1 MGHCRGDDCP
11 TTGLGGVAETGVGVI
26 STDEQKR
33 RERAQ
38 AVGLFRYQLI
48 CPALDKHL
56 STKARGRLVRDI
68 AAREHTDPFGVRVR
82 YSRDTLDRWIR
93 RYRAGG
99 FVELIPSTRA
109 VCPRTDVATLEL
121 AAALKRESP
130 ARTAAQVARIL
141 RASAGWAPSESTL
154 LRLFHRLELIG
165 PAAGDAPVVFGRF
178 EAENPNDRWTGD
190 ALHGP
195 RIGGRKTYLFAFL
208 DDHSRLIC
216 GYRFGFSE
224 DTVRLGVALEPALA
238 ARGVPAS
245 VYVDNGSAF
254 VDAWLLRA
262 CAKLGIR
269 LVHSTP
275 HRPQGRGKIER
286 FFRTVREQF
295 LVEISDTTAEDLLA
309 AGTDPR
315 SALLELNGLLTAWIE
330 TEYHRRTHTETGQS
344 PLDRWDGGWVRLGR
358 TPSMPTA
365 DDLTEAFLWSQYRTV
380 TKTAT
385 VSLHGNTYQVDAA
398 LVGRKVEL
406 VFSPFDMETVEVRY
420 QNKGHGKALPHNIT
434 RHVHPKARAEVP
446 QLPVP
451 ATGIDYLQLTAQ
463 AHHEQLRADR
473 RIGYDALFGDRQHH
487 GEGGSG
493 GGEVAGQLSI
503 TDIEDVTGPTGA
515 SA

>member
-1 MGHCRGDDCP
+1 
-11 TTGLGGVAETGVGVI
+11 LA
-26 STDEQKR
+26 TDEEKR
-33 RERAQ
+33 RARSH

-48 CPALDKHL
+48 CPALDTGL
-56 STKARGRLVRDI
+56 STKARGRLVREI
-68 AAREHTDPFGVRVR
+68 AAREHTDPFGARVK

-99 FVELIPSTRA
+99 FAELIPSVRA
-109 VCPRTDVATLEL
+109 LSPRTDAATLEL
-121 AAALKRESP
+121 AAALKRENP
-130 ARTAAQVARIL
+130 ARTAAQVQRIL
-141 RASAGWAPSESTL
+141 RASAGWSPSESTL
-154 LRLFHRLELIG
+154 LRHFHRLELIG
-165 PAAGDAPVVFGRF
+165 PAAGDSPAVFGRF

-208 DDHSRLIC
+208 DDHSRLIT

-224 DTVRLGVALEPALA
+224 DTVRLGAALEPALA
-238 ARGVPAS
+238 SRGVPAS

-262 CAKLGIR
+262 CAKLDVR

-295 LVEISDTTAEDLLA
+295 LVEITDTTAEDLTA
-309 AGTDPR
+309 AGTDHR
-315 SALLELNGLLTAWIE
+315 SALFELNRLLTAWIE

-344 PLDRWDGGWVRLGR
+344 PLDRWDAGWSRLAR

-365 DDLTEAFLWSQYRTV
+365 PDLTEAFLWSEYRTV

-385 VSLHGNTYQVDAA
+385 VSLHGNTFQVDAG

-406 VFSPFDMETVEVRY
+406 VFSPFDMETVDVRY
-420 QNKGHGKALPHNIT
+420 QNKSHGKALPHNIT
-434 RHVHPKARAEVP
+434 RHVHPKARAE
-446 QLPVP
+446 LPEQPTPP
-451 ATGIDYLQLTAQ
+451 ATGIDYLTLTAHT
-463 AHHEQLRADR
+463 HHEQVRADR
-473 RIGYDALFGDRQHH
+473 RIGYDALFGARIAA
-487 GEGGSG
+487 GEGQIP
-493 GGEVAGQLSI
+493 GQLSI
-503 TDIEDVTGPTGA
+503 TDITDQNGP